1 MHLCRH
7 ILVAGTR
14 PPPYSWEKWNLK
26 LLEPSNI
33 RELQDDRTQS
43 LKGKLGRVLLGSTV
57 SGSMGW
63 LSFFVFYWE
72 KTSFGWFG

>member
-1 MHLCRH
+1 MVYCEGGLCNF
-7 ILVAGTR
+7 VAGTR

-43 LKGKLGRVLLGSTV
+43 LKGKPCRLQ
-57 SGSMGW
+57 
-63 LSFFVFYWE
+63 LSFSIKRIDLLSTLL
-72 KTSFGWFG
+72 KTEAKTGRS

>member
-1 MHLCRH
+1 MHLCRR

-43 LKGKLGRVLLGSTV
+43 LKGTQVNHLL
-57 SGSMGW
+57 
-63 LSFFVFYWE
+63 
-72 KTSFGWFG
+72 KTWKR